1 MSAAADHLR
10 DDRRRWARPGSA
22 HDALV
27 RTMRLL
33 LPAGVG
39 AVMAWLLLA
48 PFARGSSEIG
58 FLLDKNRVEV
68 APQRLRVEAARYTG
82 TDDDGRR
89 FTLTAADAVQKSAA
103 DPVVRLTDMTAAMTL
118 DDGPATLSAPDAAFD
133 PGAETVRVNGP
144 LRALAPDGYRL
155 ETRGVSV
162 DLNARRIVG
171 SGGVSGSLP
180 VGVFSANRIE
190 ADLDTRVVRLTGNA
204 RLRINQG
211 L

>member
-82 TDDDGRR
+82 TDVDGRR

-103 DPVVRLTDMTAAMTL
+103 DPIVRLTDMTAAMEDKYREMAVEAIPLGRTGKPEDVAAVVSFL
-118 DDGPATLSAPDAAFD
+118 ASDDSA
-133 PGAETVRVNGP
+133 
-144 LRALAPDGYRL
+144 Y
-155 ETRGVSV
+155 
-162 DLNARRIVG
+162 
-171 SGGVSGSLP
+171 VSGAVLP
-180 VGVFSANRIE
+180 VDG
-190 ADLDTRVVRLTGNA
+190 
-204 RLRINQG
+204 G
-211 L
+211 LGMGH